1 MKDYYLKLKSPAS
14 NWENASPVGAG
25 SIGAMIFGGIETER
39 LCLNEETIWNG
50 GKIDTC
56 VPDYLDKLKHIR
68 ELLFAGKAAEAEAWA
83 VENIE
88 KKHRYFVNSYEF
100 AGDLL
105 VDVHGYSEFDSYER
119 ALDLKRGLYNLSYEL
134 DGIKYNREC
143 FTSHKAKLVCMR
155 LDADPERITT
165 IKLRRDYKVSG
176 KSTFDNGVGLMDFVY
191 TTANGKNKFRV
202 TVKVLCDGVVKY
214 PDDSE
219 IIVQKA
225 TKVELF
231 VSIVTEYR
239 DPEMD
244 TMKYIALADKGYDAL
259 KAEHVADFS
268 AIMDRSDIDF
278 GDDGVDH
285 LSVAKRLIRLKSD
298 EGALDRGLLGL
309 YFQFGKYLLVSSS
322 REDTFPA
329 NLQGLWCEGY
339 ESPWNSDY
347 HTNINLQM
355 NYWHA
360 ETANISECTL
370 GLFNYMN
377 ECLLPGGRRVAR
389 ENYHARGCVVHHI
402 SDIYEFSVATGAM
415 WGFWFIGAG
424 WLALHMWEH
433 YLYTGDEKFLRE
445 TAYEFI
451 RDAALFFADFMFEGP
466 DGVLYSGPSASPEN
480 QYLVERDGH
489 KIPVFLSL
497 SPTMDI
503 QIISSALDI
512 YTQVEDILGI
522 SPETADEIRSV
533 RARMP
538 KMQIGK
544 HGQLQEWIEDWEDA
558 EPGHRHISHAYGL
571 YPEAQITR
579 NTPELFSAIKKS
591 LDMRLVHGG
600 GHTGWSRAWLIN
612 LFARLKNGRD
622 TYDNIRALFTH
633 STLYNLFD
641 NHPPFQID
649 GNFGGA
655 AGIAEMVIQSH
666 EGFISLIPAIS
677 EELKD
682 GSFEGLCARGGYTF
696 SAKWADMKVTEFTV
710 DGSADTALVELPE
723 SQENA
728 VFISCDGEEYKTDGR
743 MITVSCGKRYSV
755 K

>member
-1 MKDYYLKLKSPAS
+1 MKDYFLKLKSPAY
-14 NWENASPVGAG
+14 NWGNASPIGAG
-25 SIGAMIFGGIETER
+25 SIGAMLFGGIETER

-50 GKIDTC
+50 GKIDTNI
-56 VPDYLDKLKHIR
+56 PEYLDKLNTIR
-68 ELLFAGKAAEAEAWA
+68 KMLFEGKNVEAEAWA

-88 KKHRYFVNSYEF
+88 KKHRYFVDSYEF
-100 AGDLL
+100 AGDLF
-105 VDVHGYSEFDSYER
+105 VDVHGYGEYESYER
-119 ALDLKRGLYNLSYEL
+119 HLDLKRGLYSLDYML
-134 DGIKYNREC
+134 DGVRYTRES
-143 FTSHKAKLVCMR
+143 FASHPAKLVCMR
-155 LDADPERITT
+155 MDTDPD
-165 IKLRRDYKVSG
+165 RRVYVKYRRKYCVKRNVSYEDG
-176 KSTFDNGVGLMDFVY
+176 SALMDFVC
-191 TTANGKNKFRV
+191 TTANGAHKFRV
-202 TVKVLCDGVVKY
+202 TVKILTDGQTDT
-214 PDDSE
+214 DDYD
-219 IIVQKA
+219 IIIDNS
-225 TKVELF
+225 TRIDLF

-244 TMKYIALADKGYDAL
+244 TEKYLAFADKGYDAL
-259 KAEHVADFS
+259 REEHIADFS
-268 AIMDRSDIDF
+268 AIMGRSDINF
-278 GDDGVDH
+278 GDDGVDD
-285 LSVAKRLIRLKSD
+285 LSASKRLVRLKND
-298 EGALDRGLLGL
+298 KNAVDRGLLGL
-309 YFQFGKYLLVSSS
+309 YFQFGKYLLTSSS

-339 ESPWNSDY
+339 ESPWNADY

-370 GLFNYMN
+370 GLFKYMN

-389 ENYHARGCVVHHI
+389 ENYHARGCVIHHI
-402 SDIYEFSVATGAM
+402 SDIYEFCVATGSM

-433 YLYTGDEKFLRE
+433 YLYTRDEKFLRE

-451 RDAALFFADFMFEGP
+451 RDAALFLADFMFEGP

-480 QYLVERDGH
+480 QYLAEHNGH
-489 KIPVFLSL
+489 KVPVYLSL

-512 YTQVEDILGI
+512 YTQVEDILEI
-522 SPETADEIRSV
+522 SPETADEIRAV

-538 KMQIGK
+538 KLQIGK
-544 HGQLQEWIEDWEDA
+544 YGQLQEWIEDWEDA

-579 NTPELFSAIKKS
+579 STPELFHAIKTS
-591 LDMRLVHGG
+591 LDRRLAHGG

-655 AGIAEMVIQSH
+655 AGIAEMVLQSH
-666 EGFISLIPAIS
+666 EGFISLIPAIC

-682 GSFEGLCARGGYTF
+682 GSFEGLRARGGYAV
-696 SAKWADMKVTEFTV
+696 SAKWADLKVTEFEITGT
-710 DGSADTALVELPE
+710 DGEVTVELAE
-723 SQENA
+723 NQTDVTFVSEDGTEYSSQ
-728 VFISCDGEEYKTDGR
+728 GR
-743 MITVSCGKRYSV
+743 MITVISGKKYFV